1 MAVFVA
7 LDGMV
12 LTLIGVIAAMYF
24 GVIGTRASKRQ
35 ERQDREDYEWQGKH
49 EAVALALSRINPLYQ
64 VQYPDKVVRNIY
76 LDLFPDLKFRRA
88 IEYYIVELN
97 ASGTAFA
104 PRKPAPHELRSPA
117 LRETVTK
124 VATLVDELRRDKPSV
139 AQHLNP

>member
-7 LDGMV
+7 LGGLV

-35 ERQDREDYEWQGKH
+35 ERQDREDYEWQVKH

-76 LDLFPDLKFRRA
+76 LDLFPDLEFRRA
-88 IEYYIVELN
+88 IEYYIIEPN
-97 ASGTAFA
+97 ASGTVFT
-104 PRKPAPHELRSPA
+104 PRKPAPHELRSSA
-117 LRETVTK
+117 LRDTVTK
-124 VATLVDELRRDKPSV
+124 VAAVLDELQRDNPSV
-139 AQHLNP
+139 AHHLNP

>member
-1 MAVFVA
+1 MTVVIA
-7 LDGMV
+7 LVTVV
-12 LTLIGVIAAMYF
+12 LTLIGVIVAMYF

-35 ERQDREDYEWQGKH
+35 EKQDREDYEWQVKH
-49 EAVALALSRINPLYQ
+49 ETVALQLSRINPLYQ

-88 IEYYIVELN
+88 IEYYIVEPN
-97 ASGTAFA
+97 ASGTAFT

-124 VATLVDELRRDKPSV
+124 VAAALDDLRRDNPSV
-139 AQHLNP
+139 AHHLNP